1 MSRYFLEVA
10 YLGTRYAG
18 SQVQANAVT
27 VQWELEKALEIFLR
41 VPVILTGSSRTDTG
55 VHALQNFFHFDW
67 EGELSTHNIYN
78 LNSILP
84 PDIAVNGLFEVNKE
98 AHCRF
103 DAIARSYEYIIYRQ
117 KNPFLEGRAMY
128 YPYTI
133 DWDALEKTAA
143 VIGEYRDFTSFS
155 KRNTQSKTF
164 DCQVVESNWISRDD
178 TLVYRVKGNRF
189 LRGMV
194 RGLVGTMLQAG
205 RGKITTQ
212 GFREIIEARDCARAD
227 FSVPGHGLYL
237 MRVEYPEK
245 YFAAK

>member
-1 MSRYFLEVA
+1 M
-10 YLGTRYAG
+10 
-18 SQVQANAVT
+18 QANAVT
-27 VQWELEKALEIFLR
+27 VQSELERALEIFLR
-41 VPVILTGSSRTDTG
+41 MPVILTGSSRTDTG
-55 VHALQNFFHFDW
+55 VHARQNFFHFDW
-67 EGELSTHNIYN
+67 EGEIASKNIYN
-78 LNSILP
+78 INSILP
-84 PDIAVNGLFEVNKE
+84 PDITVNGLFLVNSE

-103 DAIARSYEYIIYRQ
+103 DAIAREYEYVIYRQ
-117 KNPFLEGRAMY
+117 KDPFLEGRALF

-133 DWDALEKTAA
+133 DPDALNKAAA
-143 VIGEYRDFTSFS
+143 VVGEYRDFTSFS

-164 DCQVVESNWISRDD
+164 ECRVMESGWMGRGD
-178 TLVYRVKGNRF
+178 TLVYRVKANRF

-212 GFREIIEARDCARAD
+212 EFRDIMEARDCTKAD

-245 YFAAK
+245 YFEMK